1 MNSKETVRT
10 SEEGG
15 TTTER
20 KTNQRMKCRPT
31 RGVVLP
37 FLHSKFLSS
46 GFKFVVLHTKFIIQ
60 LDKKFIVTDTKS
72 SYSKTCFVPLKDT
85 CQNFKPTSWKLWMQL
100 LSNFQIM
107 YRKLLD
113 KKRNFRIFSRGVM
126 SKNLVLSQHLKAHA
140 KTLNPVLENF
150 ECGY

>member
-1 MNSKETVRT
+1 MYKNRTIIEWDAHGEQEFPQKFIKTTTITDMNSKETVRT

-85 CQNFKPTSWKLWMQL
+85 CQNFKPTS
-100 LSNFQIM
+100 
-107 YRKLLD
+107 
-113 KKRNFRIFSRGVM
+113 
-126 SKNLVLSQHLKAHA
+126 
-140 KTLNPVLENF
+140 
-150 ECGY
+150 

>member
-1 MNSKETVRT
+1 MYKIEQSSNGRLTGGHEFPQKSIKTTTNTDMNSKETVRT

-60 LDKKFIVTDTKS
+60 LDKIFIVTDTKS

-85 CQNFKPTSWKLWMQL
+85 CQNFKPTS
-100 LSNFQIM
+100 
-107 YRKLLD
+107 
-113 KKRNFRIFSRGVM
+113 
-126 SKNLVLSQHLKAHA
+126 
-140 KTLNPVLENF
+140 
-150 ECGY
+150 